1 MEGIIFLVLI
11 CSAALVVVAFSPHL
25 AIYLIRITRASRNPE
40 RTRPKPSALIN
51 HFILSVIA
59 FIFAAIAIPNFFK
72 TNCPPWPFEHPDC
85 RQSEA
90 KTNLGAIYV
99 AQLSYFSNAN
109 TYASGP
115 DAFKLLQWDPVGQN
129 RYAFYCQGTM
139 IPGKPPKRWQF
150 WLIRNYP
157 LPSDSNWPVALKP
170 ASSKTGFTCMA
181 VGNIDNDE
189 TLDVWSISDGKILRN
204 DLNDLNNKSW
214 TYDFR

>member
-1 MEGIIFLVLI
+1 MNKALLVFSAVLI
-11 CSAALVVVAFSPHL
+11 GCVIA
-25 AIYLIRITRASRNPE
+25 YLIYFLRGWIKAHRLGSKERPSFIGLAVFITS
-40 RTRPKPSALIN
+40 I
-51 HFILSVIA
+51 
-59 FIFAAIAIPNFFK
+59 FIFWVIVIPNFRRFAAHDK
-72 TNCPPWPFEHPDC
+72 
-85 RQSEA
+85 QAEA

-115 DAFKLLQWDPVGQN
+115 DAFKLLQWEPFDQN
-129 RYAFYCQGTM
+129 RYAFYCQGVM

-157 LPSDSNWPVALKP
+157 RPSDSNWPVSLKP
-170 ASSKTGFTCMA
+170 QSSKTGFTCMA